1 MFGLRVCM
9 YEICLLVYFC
19 ESLLSVVFLSLAG
32 VIVKHIID
40 NGFWLV
46 TTVNINLKLIEPQKI
61 LLSYVNIFIT

>member
-1 MFGLRVCM
+1 V
-9 YEICLLVYFC
+9 
-19 ESLLSVVFLSLAG
+19 G